1 MGFTTVID
9 INELSSIR
17 KFEANVFHVASAV
30 HSTAQTSRWDV
41 SKKES
46 VYVVNKTTLLVTGD
60 LYVQYHLQR
69 NGRSTVEPR

>member
-30 HSTAQTSRWDV
+30 HSTAQTSRDV

-46 VYVVNKTTLLVTGD
+46 VYVVNRTTLLVTGD

-69 NGRSTVEPR
+69 NGRSIRE